1 MEKQSHNS
9 LQNINEQNF
18 IAFYNQWYASL
29 CYFANRYINDPLIAE
44 DIVGDVA
51 LKVWEKRGELRHEG
65 ALKSYF
71 YTGLRNA
78 CLDWLAKEKTRE
90 KRDKLYVRS
99 VQSEEAPIIER
110 IIETETMRRLE
121 LAIDTLPHQ
130 CRTVFIKLFKEGKSL
145 SEAADEMGLS
155 IFSIKAQRQR
165 GIKLLRERLVG
176 ICLILSLF
184 TYFF

>member
-1 MEKQSHNS
+1 MKKALHIVVRNM
-9 LQNINEQNF
+9 NEEHF
-18 IAFYNQWYASL
+18 TAFYNQWYASL
-29 CYFANRYINDPLIAE
+29 CYFANRYVNDSLVAE

-51 LKVWEKRGELRHEG
+51 LKLWEKLISLRSEE

-71 YTGLRNA
+71 YTSLRNA

-90 KRDKLYVRS
+90 KREKRYVS
-99 VQSEEAPIIER
+99 SLPAEESAFTER
-110 IIETETMRRLE
+110 LIETETLRRLE
-121 LAIDTLPHQ
+121 VAIDSLPAQ

-165 GIKLLRERLVG
+165 GIKLLRERMVN
-176 ICLILSLF
+176 ICFILSLF
-184 TYFF
+184 TCFF